1 MSTETTPLNPD
12 DFDIISFIEG
22 SNYPEKTVTVYTN
35 GKAAL
40 ALREATSVPD
50 EDQDGDLIKS
60 LREEIASSGLTFT
73 VRGLAPKIIE
83 VMVKKLDLNSK
94 DLTDEQRMERL
105 TESTDN
111 LVAASIRKVVTADGR
126 EDKRAWDTE
135 RAAQLRGVLIPS
147 EYEKLAETVN
157 TVNFDAKLFED
168 RVDAGFPR

>member
-22 SNYPEKTVTVYTN
+22 SNYPEKSITVYTN

-40 ALREATSVPD
+40 ELRELSKS
-50 EDQDGDLIKS
+50 EGDNAERIEE
-60 LREEIASSGLTFT
+60 LREEIKGSGLTFT
-73 VRGLAPKIIE
+73 LRGLAPKVIE

-94 DLTDEQRMERL
+94 DLTDEQRMDRL

-147 EYEKLAETVN
+147 EYEKLAEAVN